1 MRNQSINVSKEN
13 TMTTAAIRVSER
25 GHPSA
30 TFDAVIP
37 FVGRVLLSAIFLASV
52 VGKIQ
57 EPAGTIG
64 YIASAGLP
72 FPQLGYALA
81 VLIELV
87 GGLALLVGYR
97 TRIAAGAL
105 AIFSLAA
112 AAGFHSNL
120 ADLDQF
126 IHFFKNVA
134 IAGGLLQVVAFG
146 AGAFSLDAYRR
157 GKDAR

>member
-1 MRNQSINVSKEN
+1 
-13 TMTTAAIRVSER
+13 MTTAAIPNFER
-25 GHPSA
+25 TRPST
-30 TFDAVIP
+30 TFDAVVP
-37 FVGRVLLSAIFLASV
+37 FMGRALLSAIFLASV
-52 VGKIQ
+52 VGKLQ
-57 EPAGTIG
+57 APAGTMG

-72 FPQLGYALA
+72 FPEFAYALA

-87 GGLALLVGYR
+87 GGVALIVGFQ

-105 AIFSLAA
+105 AIFSLATA
-112 AAGFHSNL
+112 IGFHGNF
-120 ADLDQF
+120 ADLNQL

-157 GKDAR
+157 AKT

>member
-1 MRNQSINVSKEN
+1 MS
-13 TMTTAAIRVSER
+13 TTATRIFDQAR
-25 GHPSA
+25 PSA

-37 FVGRVLLSAIFLASV
+37 FVGRVLLSALFLMSV

-57 EPAGTIG
+57 APAATIG
-64 YIASAGLP
+64 YIAAEGLP
-72 FPQLGYALA
+72 SPSLAYGLA

-87 GGLALLVGYR
+87 GGLALLAGYR

-105 AIFSLAA
+105 ALFSLAA
-112 AAGFHSNL
+112 AVGFHSNL
-120 ADLDQF
+120 ADLNQF

-146 AGAFSLDAYRR
+146 AGAFSVDAHGR
-157 GKDAR
+157 AR

>member
-1 MRNQSINVSKEN
+1 
-13 TMTTAAIRVSER
+13 MTTAAIRVSER
-25 GHPSA
+25 TNSST
-30 TFDAVIP
+30 TFDAVLP
-37 FVGRVLLSAIFLASV
+37 FVGRLLLSAIFLVSAL
-52 VGKIQ
+52 GKIQ
-57 EPAGTIG
+57 APAGTIG
-64 YIASAGLP
+64 YIAAAGLP
-72 FPQLGYALA
+72 FPQIGYALA

-112 AAGFHSNL
+112 AIGFHSNL
-120 ADLDQF
+120 ADMNQF

-134 IAGGLLQVVAFG
+134 IAGGLLQIVAFG

-157 GKDAR
+157 

>member
-1 MRNQSINVSKEN
+1 
-13 TMTTAAIRVSER
+13 MTTAAIRVSER
-25 GHPSA
+25 VHPST

-37 FVGRVLLSAIFLASV
+37 FVGRALLAAIFLFSV
-52 VGKIQ
+52 VGKLQ
-57 EPAGTIG
+57 APAGTIG

-72 FPQLGYALA
+72 FPQVGYALA

-87 GGLALLVGYR
+87 GGVALLVGYR

-105 AIFSLAA
+105 ALFSLAA

-120 ADLDQF
+120 ADLNQF

-146 AGAFSLDAYRR
+146 AGAFSIDAYLR
-157 GKDAR
+157 GR

>member
-1 MRNQSINVSKEN
+1 
-13 TMTTAAIRVSER
+13 MTTATFRVSQR
-25 GHPSA
+25 TNLST
-30 TFDAVIP
+30 TFDAVVP
-37 FVGRVLLSAIFLASV
+37 FVARALLSAIFLISV
-52 VGKIQ
+52 LSKI
-57 EPAGTIG
+57 EAPARTIG

-72 FPQLGYALA
+72 LPEIAYALA

-105 AIFSLAA
+105 AIFTLAS
-112 AAGFHSNL
+112 AAGFHSDL
-120 ADLDQF
+120 ADMNQF

-134 IAGGLLQVVAFG
+134 ITGGLLQVVAFG
-146 AGAFSLDAYRR
+146 AGAFSLDAYRL

>member
-1 MRNQSINVSKEN
+1 MDQLYKGN
-13 TMTTAAIRVSER
+13 TMTTAALRVSER
-25 GHPSA
+25 TNLST

-37 FVGRVLLSAIFLASV
+37 FVGRLLLSAIFLISV
-52 VGKIQ
+52 LGKIQ
-57 EPAGTIG
+57 APGGTIG
-64 YIASAGLP
+64 YIAAAGLP
-72 FPQLGYALA
+72 FPQVAYALA
-81 VLIELV
+81 VLIELG

-105 AIFSLAA
+105 AIFTLAA

-120 ADLDQF
+120 ADMNQF

-134 IAGGLLQVVAFG
+134 ITGGLLQVVAFG
-146 AGAFSLDAYRR
+146 AGVLSFDGYRR